1 MSNDFLQAW
10 KNANDRAKGR
20 NACVIDCSKTP
31 HQFWFWDESSGIHV
45 WTSKIKGVTS
55 WPNE

>member
-10 KNANDRAKGR
+10 KNANDLDNGR

-31 HQFWFWDESSGIHV
+31 HQFWFCDESSGIPV
-45 WTSKIKGVTS
+45 WTNAVKGVQS
-55 WPNE
+55 W